1 MHQLG
6 LYKFWPM
13 FDKGFFLAKDMF
25 WVFSRLGFC
34 LVGLVPGRGLGMEI
48 LYLRLLD
55 KMNDEKIFMTS
66 ECAIM
71 PM

>member
-1 MHQLG
+1 MVRVKSED
-6 LYKFWPM
+6 YSIIVNNEF
-13 FDKGFFLAKDMF
+13 
-25 WVFSRLGFC
+25 
-34 LVGLVPGRGLGMEI
+34 VGLVVPGRGLGMEI

>member
-1 MHQLG
+1 MVRVKSED
-6 LYKFWPM
+6 YSIIVNNEF
-13 FDKGFFLAKDMF
+13 
-25 WVFSRLGFC
+25 
-34 LVGLVPGRGLGMEI
+34 VGLVVPGRGLGMEI

-71 PM
+71 PMWFLICYFHMIISNF